1 MKQTHRPP
9 RSIYPAQNRHMRRRT
24 RVLAG
29 LVAVLCFGGLLAR
42 LFTLQILDP
51 SGYANRAAAQQL
63 RDTTLPAARGEIY
76 SADGVTLAASKTC
89 WTIRASPRELADELV
104 QPAAK
109 ALSEILN
116 IDYDATLQKLSKR
129 TSNDCL
135 LRRRVDADL
144 ADAVRAWCTQNNAQG
159 IQILQD
165 TKRVYPQGNFMG
177 CLLGFTDVD
186 NQGLWG
192 LELQYDA
199 QLTGRNG
206 TILTAKNAW
215 GYDMP
220 THYSTLQ
227 DAVPGNDITLTI
239 RADIQHYLESALSA
253 AVAEHHV
260 AARAVG
266 IVMEVDTGAILAMS
280 TKPDYDPNDPRTI
293 VDETIRQQ
301 VNALSGEERS
311 KALQTAQ
318 QAQWRNKAISD
329 LYEPGSVFKLI
340 TCAAALDTGAVTRNS
355 RFVCAG
361 KINVAGT
368 NFRCANGHIHGSE
381 TLAQGLAVSCNP
393 CFIQVGARLGKQ
405 NFCDYFAA
413 FGLRAATGIDLPGE
427 IKRSEYY
434 TADRMGPVE
443 LASCSFGQSSKV
455 SYLQMLTA
463 VCAVVNG
470 GKLMQPH
477 VVQSIRDAERNTVQQ
492 VQPTVKAQVIRP
504 ETSAVMR
511 ELNFCDYFA
520 AFGLRAATGIDLPG
534 EIKRS
539 EYYTA
544 DRMGPVELAS
554 CSFGQSS
561 KVSYLQ
567 MLTAVCAVVNGGKL
581 MQPHVVQSIR
591 DAERNTVQQVQP
603 TVKAQVIRP
612 ETSAVM
618 RELMEGVV
626 TTGTGKN
633 GAVAGYRVGGKTGTS
648 QKLDSENERARIASF
663 VAVAPIENPKLAVL
677 ICLDEPH
684 SWTTSGGALSGPVA
698 AEVLQKSL
706 PRLGIQPSYTEAE
719 QAKYFTTVPDVTGW
733 KAPAAAQ
740 KLSEYTL
747 TADVLGQGERV
758 VSQYPRAGTTVRR
771 GSAIQLDTTGQLD
784 PAADEG

>member
-1 MKQTHRPP
+1 MRHLSPLQTKG
-9 RSIYPAQNRHMRRRT
+9 MRLRIRLLAG
-24 RVLAG
+24 VLAVGCLGG
-29 LVAVLCFGGLLAR
+29 LVGRLAVLQLVDA
-42 LFTLQILDP
+42 D
-51 SGYANRAAAQQL
+51 GYAARASDQQL
-63 RDTTLPAARGEIY
+63 RGATLPAARGEFY
-76 SADGVTLAASKTC
+76 SADGTLLAASETC
-89 WTIRASPRELADELV
+89 WTIRAAPREMADDAVE
-104 QPAAK
+104 PAAR
-109 ALSEILN
+109 ALSKILEL
-116 IDYDATLQKLSKR
+116 DYADTLAKFSQR

-135 LRRRVDADL
+135 LRRRANREM
-144 ADAVRAWCTQNNAQG
+144 ADAVRAWCQEHNAQG
-159 IQILQD
+159 IQIRQD
-165 TKRVYPQGNFMG
+165 TRRVYPQGDFMG
-177 CLLGFTDVD
+177 GLLGFTDVD

-455 SYLQMLTA
+455 SYLQMITA

-470 GKLMQPH
+470 GKLVQPH
-477 VVQSIRDAERNTVQQ
+477 VVQSIHAAERNTVQQ
-492 VQPTVKAQVIRP
+492 V
-504 ETSAVMR
+504 E
-511 ELNFCDYFA
+511 
-520 AFGLRAATGIDLPG
+520 
-534 EIKRS
+534 
-539 EYYTA
+539 
-544 DRMGPVELAS
+544 
-554 CSFGQSS
+554 
-561 KVSYLQ
+561 
-567 MLTAVCAVVNGGKL
+567 
-581 MQPHVVQSIR
+581 
-591 DAERNTVQQVQP
+591 P

-663 VAVAPIENPKLAVL
+663 VAVAPIENPKIAVL

-740 KLSEYTL
+740 KLNEYTL

>member
-76 SADGVTLAASKTC
+76 SADGITLAASKTC

-109 ALSEILN
+109 ALSEILD

-455 SYLQMLTA
+455 SYLQMITA

-477 VVQSIRDAERNTVQQ
+477 VVQSIRDT
-492 VQPTVKAQVIRP
+492 
-504 ETSAVMR
+504 
-511 ELNFCDYFA
+511 
-520 AFGLRAATGIDLPG
+520 
-534 EIKRS
+534 
-539 EYYTA
+539 
-544 DRMGPVELAS
+544 
-554 CSFGQSS
+554 
-561 KVSYLQ
+561 
-567 MLTAVCAVVNGGKL
+567 
-581 MQPHVVQSIR
+581 
-591 DAERNTVQQVQP
+591 ERNTVQQVQP

-663 VAVAPIENPKLAVL
+663 VAVAPIENPKIAVL